1 MTYLLTPAQLAV
13 VLTAIQA
20 EIDALE
26 RYATPEPRPELE
38 RYYDVSRDKIST
50 SIPANRGN
58 CRVILACDRTFRV
71 NIRRFLAGL

>member
-1 MTYLLTPAQLAV
+1 MLTPAQLAV

-38 RYYDVSRDKIST
+38 RYYDELIAARTQLRYTYRKLNESE
-50 SIPANRGN
+50 
-58 CRVILACDRTFRV
+58 RVP
-71 NIRRFLAGL
+71 